1 VIGNLVVAGPAHRPR
16 HSRVPVRTAVGR
28 RRVSLA
34 AVLLLLAGLVAL
46 GATFWHEGYR
56 IYVVH
61 TGSMEPTYRPG
72 DLVIDKAVHGTVQ
85 RGEVITFRHS
95 DLATDVVTHRVVGVS
110 STGQISTK
118 GDANRSA
125 DAWRI
130 RPDQVQGRVA
140 FRLRGLGYFAVYL
153 RQPAGVASLATA
165 LFAIAALWSLFFPSP
180 PAGTSGG
187 SIPAKVPS

>member
-1 VIGNLVVAGPAHRPR
+1 MIDDLVVAGPGHRPR
-16 HSRVPVRTAVGR
+16 HSQASVRTAVGR
-28 RRVSLA
+28 RRAGLA

-46 GATFWHEGYR
+46 GVTFWQQGYR

-72 DLVIDKAVHGTVQ
+72 DLVIDKAVHGPVH

-95 DLATDVVTHRVVGVS
+95 DVTTDVVTHRVVGLS
-110 STGQISTK
+110 SAGQISTK

-125 DAWRI
+125 DSWLI

-140 FRLRGLGYFAVYL
+140 YRLHGLGYFAVYL
-153 RQPAGVASLATA
+153 RQPAGIASLATA
-165 LFAIAALWSLFFPSP
+165 LFAIAALWSLFFPSTP
-180 PAGTSGG
+180 DGTSGR
-187 SIPAKVPS
+187 SAPAKVPS